1 MERATGPPKKW
12 MKSGR
17 NYGQDGD
24 VVVIVNSQLVDVV
37 VQSRCFLFLHCSAKR
52 DPTVVDFGNSIR
64 LGGGSCAVSFVIFIV
79 FIYWVCLGVYWN
91 LRRFGRNKLKF
102 CWRYFFL
109 RVSFFCRVYQSVLLA
124 SCNLECLM
132 LVQIIFFGNVF
143 FYFSLKVE
151 YCRAMVCQAW
161 LIFTM

>member
-17 NYGQDGD
+17 NDGQDGD

-64 LGGGSCAVSFVIFIV
+64 LGGGSCAVSFGGFVIFIV
-79 FIYWVCLGVYWN
+79 FIY
-91 LRRFGRNKLKF
+91 
-102 CWRYFFL
+102 
-109 RVSFFCRVYQSVLLA
+109 
-124 SCNLECLM
+124 
-132 LVQIIFFGNVF
+132 
-143 FYFSLKVE
+143 
-151 YCRAMVCQAW
+151 
-161 LIFTM
+161 